1 MNKNQPDMK
10 YQKFHRFFLK
20 GLICLLMFAGGEYAK
35 AFSFNDNNANP
46 TIEALLVQF
55 YYDHIA
61 DYDFSDQ
68 INIPKDEEANYC
80 FLLSTG
86 SETYSCFIIKSEGVV
101 YRVFHNLNNT
111 DIALQAGRMM
121 AGAGFRHNPSALDLA
136 SIGLDNK
143 REEIFLFTIPGS
155 SGKDDLLEQ
164 AFVVDYFKNITMDVS
179 RIQDEILSLPENDTR
194 LNYQSALNELVL
206 KSALINQYRQRIW
219 NDYNLDLALNLD
231 RAINNSL
238 PGVKT
243 REGEVKDEV
252 LARNVIEYILGES
265 IPGDFDKFINSTVR
279 KRVEARTRYDID
291 NNVRNIMFQIDYILK
306 DIQKWREKINLYG
319 ACSSCSPETNVAAY
333 RDLISMVPVNDLKKS
348 SEKPYEFP
356 ENVSLLLAEAG
367 NFQDN
372 ITPPLQAQ
380 QSEEVLMDAVKGDEE
395 KVEKIIQIEEKEE
408 KVVGPE
414 KEIQEVSE
422 QKDSI
427 SVIQD
432 EIKETISVE
441 DKKEAEPEVFVED
454 ELPEVQIIE
463 EATENPPVYDLEE
476 TISKGID
483 EEFVHLVE
491 SGYDV
496 EMSNEYG
503 GNIYHV
509 INGRIN
515 GPEAIRVL
523 KENNYDI
530 NKKDDYGNTPL
541 HYALLTG
548 NDEYAINLIG
558 SGADVNS
565 FNNHRLTPL
574 HIAAL
579 FNDEELVSEL
589 IKSNANVNL
598 KGNTGYT
605 PLHIASELNFNEI
618 AKELLLADA
627 KKSLKTDQDLKA
639 ITIAKIQANS
649 GMKKVLKKNGKYSA
663 PSTVNYSPY
672 KTEAM
677 QAAYPVIDFDLAYNP
692 QLVRMRKTNQTIQRI
707 SFPMIAATAVAA
719 TLLKLQA
726 NDYYDR
732 YQNAMVEEEAR
743 DFYNKTNQFDTYALV
758 SVSVSAVSLY
768 GFIHSTIR
776 KNRATREMYKPFSR

>member
-1 MNKNQPDMK
+1 M
-10 YQKFHRFFLK
+10 
-20 GLICLLMFAGGEYAK
+20 IVGGEYAK
-35 AFSFNDNNANP
+35 AFSFNENNANP
-46 TIEALLVQF
+46 TIEALLLRF
-55 YYDHIA
+55 YKDNIA
-61 DYDFSDQ
+61 DYDYSSEIQ
-68 INIPKDEEANYC
+68 MPRDEKAKYC
-80 FLLSTG
+80 FVLGTG
-86 SETYSCFIIKSEGVV
+86 SDTYSCFIIKSDGIV
-101 YRVFHNLNNT
+101 YKVMHNIDDT

-121 AGAGFRHNPSALDLA
+121 AGAEFRQNPSVLDLA

-143 REEIFLFTIPGS
+143 RGEIFLFTIPGS

-164 AFVVDYFKNITMDVS
+164 SFVVDYFKNITMDVS

-206 KSALINQYRQRIW
+206 KSALINQYRQRSW

-238 PGVKT
+238 PGVKS
-243 REGEVKDEV
+243 REVEVKDEV
-252 LARNVIEYILGES
+252 LARNVTEYILGET

-306 DIQKWREKINLYG
+306 DIKEWREKINLYG
-319 ACSSCSPETNVAAY
+319 ACSSCSTETNIAAY
-333 RDLISMVPVNDLKKS
+333 RDLISMVPVNDLNKS

-356 ENVSLLLAEAG
+356 DNVSLLLAESG

-372 ITPPLQAQ
+372 IIPPLQAQ
-380 QSEEVLMDAVKGDEE
+380 KSEEVLMDAVKDDED
-395 KVEKIIQIEEKEE
+395 KVEEIIQIEEKEE

-454 ELPEVQIIE
+454 ELPEMQIIE
-463 EATENPPVYDLEE
+463 EAIENPPVYDLEE

-483 EEFVHLVE
+483 EEFVHLVK

-496 EMSNEYG
+496 EMNNEYG

-589 IKSNANVNL
+589 IKGNANVNL

-663 PSTVNYSPY
+663 TSTVNFSPY
-672 KTEAM
+672 KTEVM

-732 YQNAMVEEEAR
+732 YQNATMEEEAR

-758 SVSVSAVSLY
+758 SVSISAVSLY

-776 KNRATREMYKPFSR
+776 KNRATREMYKTFSR